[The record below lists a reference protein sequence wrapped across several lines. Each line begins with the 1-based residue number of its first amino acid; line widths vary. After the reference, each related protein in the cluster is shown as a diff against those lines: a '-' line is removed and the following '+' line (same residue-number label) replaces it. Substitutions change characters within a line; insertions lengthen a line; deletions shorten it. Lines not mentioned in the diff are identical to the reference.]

1 MAQASM
7 PPVQEARSI
16 FGQLGYTVSGDG
28 PDMLAERKWRTV
40 QVTALSSREAT
51 NCRPAFTDG
60 GTETQYRL
68 RCFVTWDDH
77 ISALRERLRG
87 IDLPYEWAIIGVSDN
102 GGDDYEVVRGTN
114 T

>member
-16 FGQLGYTVSGDG
+16 FGRLGYSVSGDG

-40 QVTALSSREAT
+40 HVTALSSREAT
-51 NCRPAFTDG
+51 ECRPVLADG
-60 GTETQYRL
+60 GTETPYRF

-77 ISALRERLRG
+77 LSALRERLRG
-87 IDLPYEWAIIGVSDN
+87 IDLPYEWAIIGVSN
-102 GGDDYEVVRGTN
+102 GGGNDYEVVHGTN